1 MQKAGISSIQT
12 PPPRLPGLR
21 FTVGFLLVL
30 LLIPGLVSCDLT
42 RTFVT
47 DTTLEGI
54 TWDPRDGVLIPLGS
68 WERYEGLLSLDEL
81 SGSPATL
88 VSMRSRADILMSKD
102 DRSMDR
108 SYRLRVT
115 IVGPAAERALTL
127 VLPTCSPGI
136 SVFVNGRQHEVI
148 SGQTTFTSADPSQ
161 EILVWAP
168 AGAEG
173 IDANRLSPDFV
184 ALGESGSMSRFLV
197 MSSLIAL
204 SIVAAFALSGI
215 FLLFL
220 YNLWRKNHEFLA
232 FAILLVSEALRY
244 LVNSRALLPFDLSFV
259 DEDLLHSLSII
270 LQTLPLAWFFS
281 IVLSEKRKFKT
292 RYPAIP
298 LVLFAIA
305 EFAIPDRLYSIH
317 WLVLAYY
324 MLLAFASFVGLSIQA
339 IRGARRA
346 RWLALPPLFL
356 LVAIPLR
363 FLFPNQP
370 VNAFYLEPLCTV
382 LFALT
387 TTVGLLRKIRYS
399 FQSTE
404 ALSDYVLNV
413 HKTVERFIPKE
424 FLTAL
429 EKKDVI
435 DLRLGDHVKKDM
447 TIFFSDIRA
456 FTELSEKLTVE
467 ENFAFINSYLSRV
480 VPLITES
487 GGFIDKYI
495 GDAIMALYPA
505 EDGADKA
512 IRAAIDIQG
521 KIIEYNGHRAK
532 MGYRPISMGVGIH
545 QGSLMLGVVGV
556 EGRMEN
562 TVISDAV
569 NLASRL
575 QAITKAFNVPL
586 AISEQVFMSLQDPGA
601 YTFRFIGKVKV
612 KGKADPVSV
621 FEIFDGIEASLFERK
636 IKANTFFEQG
646 MLAYYQRDFAG
657 AMYYFKRVRDIVPED
672 GAASFYMETCMNRSI
687 P

>member
-1 MQKAGISSIQT
+1 M
-12 PPPRLPGLR
+12 
-21 FTVGFLLVL
+21 
-30 LLIPGLVSCDLT
+30 
-42 RTFVT
+42 
-47 DTTLEGI
+47 
-54 TWDPRDGVLIPLGS
+54 
-68 WERYEGLLSLDEL
+68 
-81 SGSPATL
+81 
-88 VSMRSRADILMSKD
+88 
-102 DRSMDR
+102 
-108 SYRLRVT
+108 
-115 IVGPAAERALTL
+115 
-127 VLPTCSPGI
+127 
-136 SVFVNGRQHEVI
+136 
-148 SGQTTFTSADPSQ
+148 
-161 EILVWAP
+161 
-168 AGAEG
+168 
-173 IDANRLSPDFV
+173 
-184 ALGESGSMSRFLV
+184 
-197 MSSLIAL
+197 
-204 SIVAAFALSGI
+204 
-215 FLLFL
+215 
-220 YNLWRKNHEFLA
+220 
-232 FAILLVSEALRY
+232 
-244 LVNSRALLPFDLSFV
+244 
-259 DEDLLHSLSII
+259 
-270 LQTLPLAWFFS
+270 
-281 IVLSEKRKFKT
+281 
-292 RYPAIP
+292 
-298 LVLFAIA
+298 
-305 EFAIPDRLYSIH
+305 
-317 WLVLAYY
+317 
-324 MLLAFASFVGLSIQA
+324 
-339 IRGARRA
+339 
-346 RWLALPPLFL
+346 
-356 LVAIPLR
+356 AIPLR

>member
-1 MQKAGISSIQT
+1 MQKVGKQPHHS
-12 PPPRLPGLR
+12 PRLRSGAR
-21 FTVGFLLVL
+21 FLVGLLVVL
-30 LLIPGLVSCDLT
+30 VLVSGLASCAQT
-42 RTFVT
+42 RTIVT
-47 DTTLEGI
+47 GAALEGI
-54 TWDPRDGVLIPLGS
+54 NWNPRDGVLIPLGS
-68 WERYEGLLSLDEL
+68 WERYEGLLRLDEL
-81 SGSPATL
+81 SRNAATL
-88 VSMRSRADILMSKD
+88 VTLRSRADILMSKD

-115 IVGPAAERALTL
+115 IAEPAMERALTL
-127 VLPTCSPGI
+127 VLPTSAPGI
-136 SVFVNGRQHEVI
+136 SVFVNGKMHQVI
-148 SGQTTFTSADPSQ
+148 SGQTSFTSADSSLD
-161 EILVWAP
+161 ILVWVP
-168 AGAEG
+168 AGSEG

-197 MSSLIAL
+197 LSSLMAL
-204 SIVAAFALSGI
+204 SIVAAFALTGI

-232 FAILLVSEALRY
+232 FAILLVAEAFRY
-244 LVNSRALLPFDLSFV
+244 LVNSRALLPFDIAFI
-259 DEDLLHSLSII
+259 DEEFLHSLSFI
-270 LQTLPLAWFFS
+270 LQILPLTWFFS
-281 IVLSEKRKFKT
+281 IVLSEKRQFKT

-298 LVLFAIA
+298 IVLFVIA
-305 EFAIPDRLYSIH
+305 EFAMPERLYLIH
-317 WLVLAYY
+317 WVVLLYY
-324 MLLAFASFVGLSIQA
+324 ILICFASFVGLTILA
-339 IRGARRA
+339 FRGTRRA
-346 RWLALPPLFL
+346 RWLAPTPLFL
-356 LVAIPLR
+356 LAAIPLR
-363 FLFPNQP
+363 ILLPNQP
-370 VNAFYLEPLCTV
+370 VTGFYLEPLCTV
-382 LFALT
+382 LFAVT
-387 TTVGLLRKIRYS
+387 ATVGLLRKIKYS
-399 FQSTE
+399 FQTSE

-413 HKTVERFIPKE
+413 HKTVARFIPKE

-429 EKKDVI
+429 EKKDVV

-532 MGYRPISMGVGIH
+532 VGYRPISMGVGIH

-586 AISEQVFMSLQDPGA
+586 AISEQVFMSLKDPGA

-672 GAASFYMETCMNRSI
+672 GAASFYMETCMNRAI